1 MSKQLTREQWH
12 ADFTDYRKA
21 YGYKTG
27 AYNFIRCFLNWCGR
41 TYPDDPYLR
50 QDMLDVWRAKRPT
63 ENKESHGNR
72 AAYLNK
78 FLRFINDR
86 GGGPFTL
93 FLERQTLSP
102 REPAIITTE
111 QIRNFLRAVDE
122 LPIGGS
128 KYYGRQRRMAYI
140 RGLELPVFFRLQYSS
155 GARPNELRWLNR
167 EDVDLDNG
175 IIYLRRTKGYV
186 ERIIA
191 LHPSMTDLLKRYDK
205 LIRETMP
212 DAIPFFPNI
221 DGEYHSSY
229 WLRINFR
236 PLWYKYNPRPE
247 KGERNVVSYAFRHN
261 YAIENIM
268 NWHQDGYNADKRLVA
283 LSRSMGHV
291 SIKATQY
298 YFHLVPRFGDMLE
311 ETEGD
316 FINSIIPEVEP

>member
-1 MSKQLTREQWH
+1 M
-12 ADFTDYRKA
+12 
-21 YGYKTG
+21 
-27 AYNFIRCFLNWCGR
+27 
-41 TYPDDPYLR
+41 
-50 QDMLDVWRAKRPT
+50 WRAKRPT
-63 ENKESHGNR
+63 ENEESHGNR

-93 FLERQTLSP
+93 FLERQT
-102 REPAIITTE
+102 IITTE

>member
-63 ENKESHGNR
+63 ENEESHGNR

-175 IIYLRRTKGYV
+175 IIYLRF
-186 ERIIA
+186 
-191 LHPSMTDLLKRYDK
+191 L
-205 LIRETMP
+205 
-212 DAIPFFPNI
+212 
-221 DGEYHSSY
+221 
-229 WLRINFR
+229 
-236 PLWYKYNPRPE
+236 
-247 KGERNVVSYAFRHN
+247 
-261 YAIENIM
+261 
-268 NWHQDGYNADKRLVA
+268 
-283 LSRSMGHV
+283 
-291 SIKATQY
+291 
-298 YFHLVPRFGDMLE
+298 
-311 ETEGD
+311 
-316 FINSIIPEVEP
+316 